1 MTEDSTKDG
10 QDPIPLAQP
19 RSTTYVPKM
28 IPVTG
33 IEAQVCEDIAR
44 RQQMGVKKYGTQL
57 ADNPAGEI
65 ERLQHAYEEA
75 LDLANYLKWQIVQ
88 KKDEMSRTR
97 RLGTFSSDCQ
107 EQVHFH
113 MSNRVAEEHS
123 GLFTVDPGETLI
135 VAKVLPK

>member
-1 MTEDSTKDG
+1 MNSNDFSHGAPDVPHPDDDG
-10 QDPIPLAQP
+10 QDPIHLAQP

-33 IEAQVCEDIAR
+33 IEAEVCADIAR

-88 KKDEMSRTR
+88 KK
-97 RLGTFSSDCQ
+97 
-107 EQVHFH
+107 
-113 MSNRVAEEHS
+113 A
-123 GLFTVDPGETLI
+123 GL
-135 VAKVLPK
+135 